1 MAKLSTLQHAY
12 IYIYIYAVKLLS
24 GPSLG
29 VSKVIIWAKSMLLSG
44 PSLFSHYQNRG
55 FWRFFFLH
63 SYHFVFLF
71 CVQLFANFLK
81 IAFFE
86 KRVQKLGFPNFS
98 VLSQFF
104 EKSHFLG
111 LLKHY
116 KNRGFS
122 RFLCFGLLKE
132 KKKAK
137 KNDNWNL

>member
-1 MAKLSTLQHAY
+1 M
-12 IYIYIYAVKLLS
+12 
-24 GPSLG
+24 
-29 VSKVIIWAKSMLLSG
+29 
-44 PSLFSHYQNRG
+44 
-55 FWRFFFLH
+55 
-63 SYHFVFLF
+63 FLF

-122 RFLCFGLLKE
+122 RFFVFLVVEREEKGKKKMITGIYEFGFFLSKNGRFVTQNCFSKIGLLKPVF
-132 KKKAK
+132 
-137 KNDNWNL
+137 L